1 MSCHHRVNKQSSTQE
16 TFYGGRYSTS
26 QEMDHSIII
35 INFMLHAALLQ
46 KTWSPSQM
54 VTTNQRSVFVHLTN
68 ERPEKPVSASRSH
81 QHQWPPCVCGPIRG
95 QGYLTLANGGCST
108 NHCTAEFTQWTE
120 RLERRSDALLTSAPN
135 EWNKTMNKTVKPESK
150 CHNLS
155 PNQPSHKHKPPPTTS
170 KTHPCFLT
178 SKQNSL
184 LWKPRMH
191 VPCPCLLCFHCNTM
205 TNTMP

>member
-81 QHQWPPCVCGPIRG
+81 QHQWPPCVCVAQSEARVTSLWPMEAALQITALQSSHNEQKGWRG
-95 QGYLTLANGGCST
+95 
-108 NHCTAEFTQWTE
+108 
-120 RLERRSDALLTSAPN
+120 DALLTSAPN

-191 VPCPCLLCFHCNTM
+191 VPCPCLLCFHFNTM